1 MENNAPDITIDCQL
15 LRRALIG
22 ITTLPE
28 DGLKSYVASFNM
40 WSHVFGIDQNHKRVA
55 MYLAQTLYE
64 SNYLRA
70 TEENLN
76 YSADGLLK
84 TWPKRFT
91 RETAEYYARQPQKIG
106 NYVYANRMG
115 NGDEKSG
122 DGYRYRGRGYIMLT
136 GRKNYELFNKY
147 DLCTAD
153 VVADPD
159 VLAKV
164 IPTNKKDEK
173 WYLGMV
179 AAMWFWEKNKLNDIA
194 DLGDVEKATQ
204 VINGGKLGLNTR
216 QLLYR
221 RFSKEFG
228 IKKL

>member
-1 MENNAPDITIDCQL
+1 MEENITIDKQL
-15 LRRALIG
+15 LRRAMVG
-22 ITTLPE
+22 IAQLPE
-28 DGLKSYVASFNM
+28 DAMEEYVASFNM
-40 WSHVFGIDQNHKRVA
+40 WAHTFGIDKNSKRVA

-64 SNYLRA
+64 SNYLKA
-70 TEENLN
+70 TVENLN

-91 RETAEYYARQPQKIG
+91 AEKAKVYERQPQKIA

-115 NGDEKSG
+115 NGDEASG
-122 DGYRYRGRGYIMLT
+122 DGWKYRGRGYLQLT
-136 GRKNYELFNKY
+136 GKNQYIAFSKY
-147 DLCTAD
+147 DLCTQN
-153 VVADPD
+153 VVNNPD
-159 VLAKV
+159 AVAKYFL
-164 IPTNKKDEK
+164 NQ
-173 WYLGMV
+173 M
-179 AAMWFWEKNKLNDIA
+179 ASMWFWEKNGLNDIS
-194 DLGDVEKATQ
+194 DSGDVTKVTA

>member
-1 MENNAPDITIDCQL
+1 MEKNTPDITIDCQL

-91 RETAEYYARQPQKIG
+91 HETAEYYARQPQKIG

-122 DGYRYRGRGYIMLT
+122 DGYCYRGRGYIMLT
-136 GRKNYELFNKY
+136 GKSQYEQFNKY
-147 DLCTAD
+147 DLCTKD
-153 VVADPD
+153 VIKDPD
-159 VLAKV
+159 YVAKY
-164 IPTNKKDEK
+164 PLNQ
-173 WYLGMV
+173 V

-204 VINGGKLGLNTR
+204 VINGGKLGLNSR

-221 RFSKEFG
+221 RFSREFG